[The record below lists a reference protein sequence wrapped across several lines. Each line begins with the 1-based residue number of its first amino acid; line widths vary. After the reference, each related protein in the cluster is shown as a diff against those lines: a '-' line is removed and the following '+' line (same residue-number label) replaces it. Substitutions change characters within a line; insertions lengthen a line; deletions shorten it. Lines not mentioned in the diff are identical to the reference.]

1 MEIEIRDDFDLKKIV
16 DSGQCF
22 RPKEIRDGWFRFICG
37 EKILHVRQRAEK
49 FFELDCSA
57 DDWENVWKNYF
68 DMATDYQKIR
78 RDVEN
83 FAAGR
88 SCEKFLCDAA
98 TFGAG
103 IRILRQAPFEMLISF
118 IISQRKNIPAIRSS
132 VEKICER
139 FGRRIDTD
147 FGKVHLF
154 PRIEEIS
161 GATVND
167 LTGLGLAYRKNY
179 ILDALAKVSS
189 GEIDLIALKNFSDTE
204 LVDKLKKIHGVG
216 DKIAN
221 CVALFAYH
229 RVDRAPVDVWIARAI
244 EKDFGGENIFDSFGD
259 NAGILQQ
266 YVFYYKRSTK

>member
-37 EKILHVRQRAEK
+37 ENILHVRQRDENL
-49 FFELDCSA
+49 FELDCTA
-57 DDWENVWKNYF
+57 DEWRLWENYF
-68 DMATDYQKIR
+68 DMATDYKKIR
-78 RDVEN
+78 HDVET
-83 FAAGR
+83 FAADKPY
-88 SCEKFLCDAA
+88 EKFLHDAA
-98 TFGAG
+98 NFGAG

-139 FGRRIDTD
+139 FGRRVDTA
-147 FGKVHLF
+147 FGEVHLF
-154 PRIEEIS
+154 PTVEEIS
-161 GATVND
+161 CATLDD

-189 GEIDLIALKNFSDTE
+189 SEIDLTALKNFSDTE
-204 LVDKLKKIHGVG
+204 LVDTLKKIHGVG
-216 DKIAN
+216 DKVAN

-244 EKDFGGENIFDSFGD
+244 ENDFGGENIFDGFGD

-266 YVFYYKRSTK
+266 YVFYFKRNG